1 MFERFTDKA
10 RKVVILAKTKA
21 TDQGDG
27 QIGPVHML
35 YGLAASDGVAARALA
50 GLGVDAAAVEREI
63 GRGGSGGSAAGGASP
78 GPLPPAR
85 CARPMRGPVTPRPWR
100 RSASTWTRSS
110 GGSRRASAPE
120 RLNAYRSP
128 PRGPL
133 NWTGRLPMNDQAKMS
148 LALALKEARGL
159 HHNYIGTEHLLL
171 GLLRVA
177 ERDPRG
183 SFAAVTLPALGLDP
197 ARVRARVLDELRQL
211 QALTGAGS
219 AGEQLAEG
227 GRDIAVAADRPDPAA
242 AQAGQ
247 VVGQVGILLAGGV
260 EQDIQ
265 PRQPRG
271 ERAGVGTGVVNA
283 VGQQQDPGVPGGHAG
298 QLAPC
303 DLERERDVGQAP
315 GRDAQHRVEQ
325 PARRHPPPEVGEDRG
340 VGPEGHHR
348 QVVAGQLA
356 GQGAHR
362 GRGGADPLASHGPGD
377 VRQQHDR
384 AAGPDLLPHDDVLVL
399 GHRVLGQLLDRPVE
413 VDVV

>member
-63 GRGGSGGSAAGGASP
+63 GRGGSGGSSAGGASR
-78 GPLPPAR
+78 GPLPPGPL
-85 CARPMRGPVTPRPWR
+85 RPADERAGDAEALAAIGIDLDEIKRRIEESFGPG
-100 RSASTWTRSS
+100 AL
-110 GGSRRASAPE
+110 E
-120 RLNAYRSP
+120 RVPLT

-177 ERDPRG
+177 ERDSRG

-211 QALTGAGS
+211 Q
-219 AGEQLAEG
+219 
-227 GRDIAVAADRPDPAA
+227 
-242 AQAGQ
+242 
-247 VVGQVGILLAGGV
+247 
-260 EQDIQ
+260 
-265 PRQPRG
+265 
-271 ERAGVGTGVVNA
+271 N
-283 VGQQQDPGVPGGHAG
+283 
-298 QLAPC
+298 
-303 DLERERDVGQAP
+303 
-315 GRDAQHRVEQ
+315 
-325 PARRHPPPEVGEDRG
+325 
-340 VGPEGHHR
+340 
-348 QVVAGQLA
+348 
-356 GQGAHR
+356 
-362 GRGGADPLASHGPGD
+362 
-377 VRQQHDR
+377 
-384 AAGPDLLPHDDVLVL
+384 
-399 GHRVLGQLLDRPVE
+399 
-413 VDVV
+413 